1 MRKVRDSVSRNE
13 YNNMSKE
20 TINKVKNDSK
30 GIRDFIYQ
38 ILEFVENNNLKI
50 MTLDEIYGEIIRK

>member
-1 MRKVRDSVSRNE
+1 
-13 YNNMSKE
+13 MSKE